1 MRRIIVPVKEQ
12 VKAYLTF
19 NHAERRGIV
28 VLVVLIMMSEAVNAF
43 LPAFIHREEVD
54 TAEFDAE
61 VARFMEALSA
71 PDTLTRNKPKTSK
84 QNFTYPDRPRYEKK
98 ARPELPPVMIEINT
112 ADSAQLLTLR
122 GIGPV
127 FAGRILRY
135 RGMLGGFFSKEQL
148 LEVYGM
154 DSARYEGI
162 AGNISVDTAGIMK
175 MNVNE
180 AAFRDLLR
188 HPYFDYE
195 TVRSIVNYRDHRGPV
210 TCPDTLRK
218 IIGYDP
224 MFEQCRYYIEYG
236 IRKME

>member
-1 MRRIIVPVKEQ
+1 MQRIITPVKEQ
-12 VKAYLTF
+12 LKAYLTF

-43 LPAFIHREEVD
+43 LPAFIHREEID
-54 TAEFDAE
+54 TSAFDEE
-61 VARFMEALSA
+61 VARFMEALQA

-84 QNFTYPDRPRYEKK
+84 QSFTYPNRPRYEKK
-98 ARPELPPVMIEINT
+98 ARPEQPPVMIEINT
-112 ADSAQLLTLR
+112 ADSAQLVTLR

-162 AGNISVDTAGIMK
+162 ADNIIADTTVITK
-175 MNVNE
+175 MNVNDSE
-180 AAFRDLLR
+180 FRELLR
-188 HPYFDYE
+188 HPYLDYE
-195 TVRSIVNYRDHRGPV
+195 TVRSIVNYREHRGPI

-218 IIGYDP
+218 IIGYEP
-224 MFEQCRYYIEYG
+224 MFEQCRYYLEYG
-236 IRKME
+236 KGKME